1 MSTPNST
8 AVFPRSEADAAKAR
22 GMRHTVKLPK
32 LGDTAD
38 EVVVIEWLA
47 DVGDRIEVSD
57 PVLRVETSKVDTEVV
72 SPVGGIVLEHL
83 VRPGDEVSVGAPIIV
98 VESA

>member
-1 MSTPNST
+1 
-8 AVFPRSEADAAKAR
+8 
-22 GMRHTVKLPK
+22 MRHTVKLPK